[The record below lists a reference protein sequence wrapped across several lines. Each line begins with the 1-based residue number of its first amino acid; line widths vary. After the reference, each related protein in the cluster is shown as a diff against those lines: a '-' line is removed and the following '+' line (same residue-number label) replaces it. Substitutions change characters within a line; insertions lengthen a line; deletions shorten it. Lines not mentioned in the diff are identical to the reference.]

1 MAPLTRARA
10 RVTADGSV
18 VCVEGNTRVNPE
30 AAQLPEVPFRFLD
43 LPKDIRLMIYERLEI
58 VPRYRR
64 IDLNDQGI
72 TSTELQI
79 CVGAFAERSLQLSCR
94 EVYDESTAILSKHGR
109 SEPLRI
115 ITCCETFEPTVFLP
129 LLYCATSSGACHK
142 STLYTILDFKDAGRR
157 DRELCDL
164 WGGKP
169 SRCDFSSHKD
179 IHSVLS
185 NADIMSWPRRVEIC
199 IVLHR
204 RKIELLPVGFGFK
217 EFAETILDMEGGP
230 FRGSKT
236 AVEMRVTSSEESKHE
251 LNLMSDSEYWE
262 HESAFNK
269 SWGHGDW
276 SYSFH
281 SEATHQETETA
292 EASWEQ

>member
-1 MAPLTRARA
+1 MAPLIRART
-10 RVTADGSV
+10 RVITDGFV
-18 VCVEGNTRVNPE
+18 VFVEGSTRVKPE

-64 IDLNDQGI
+64 IDLNDQGA

-79 CVGAFAERSLQLSCR
+79 CVGVFAERSLQLSCR
-94 EVYDESTAILSKHGR
+94 EVYAESTAILSKHAR

-115 ITCCETFEPTVFLP
+115 ITCCESFEPTVFLP
-129 LLYCATSSGACHK
+129 LMYCAASSGVCHK
-142 STLYTILDFKDAGRR
+142 STLYTILGFKGAGRR

-185 NADIMSWPRRVEIC
+185 NADIMSYPRRVEIC

-204 RKIELLPVGFGFK
+204 RPSQQLPVGFK
-217 EFAETILDMEGGP
+217 EFTDMIQDLEGGP
-230 FRGSKT
+230 FRGSRT
-236 AVEMRVTSSEESKHE
+236 TVVMRVTFSEESEHE
-251 LNLMSDSEYWE
+251 MALMSDSEYWE

-269 SWGHGDW
+269 SWEYADW
-276 SYSFH
+276 SYYFH